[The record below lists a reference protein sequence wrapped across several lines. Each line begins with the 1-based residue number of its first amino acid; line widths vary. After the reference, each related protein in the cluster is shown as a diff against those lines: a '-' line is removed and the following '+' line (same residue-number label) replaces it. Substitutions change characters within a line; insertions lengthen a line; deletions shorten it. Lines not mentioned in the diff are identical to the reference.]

1 MDCWKVENALAFSPM
16 PLPIPIK
23 LLKAHGN
30 ILKKF
35 KIDASNP
42 DWYSCPAT
50 CTETEKERLVK
61 DELAFP
67 FILKQLITLRSNSRI
82 SIFKKNKIPD
92 FKRGEKPDFVIV
104 SKQDLLDPLNIM
116 AVGKIRVITAKY
128 GMFSNEDISYA
139 TSFGEKLLQLQLF

>member
-1 MDCWKVENALAFSPM
+1 MPFMDCWKVENALAFSPM

-42 DWYSCPAT
+42 GWYSCPAT

-67 FILKQLITLRSNSRI
+67 FILKQSITLRSNSR
-82 SIFKKNKIPD
+82 
-92 FKRGEKPDFVIV
+92 PDFVIV

-116 AVGKIRVITAKY
+116 AVSEIKVITAKY